1 MPKEIAP
8 PTPFDRALRLLAARA
23 RTEVELD
30 RALARKG
37 VQADDRK
44 SALARLRE
52 LGYMDD
58 AAVASGRAR
67 SLIGRGAS
75 QRLAEKKL
83 RSQGVQAVQARAAVA
98 EAAEGQSERA
108 LVEQALAR
116 KLRGRPPKD
125 DKERRRLFRALL
137 QQGHRASLVSQALKL
152 SEEVQEVFDD
162 EPVEDAE

>member
-1 MPKEIAP
+1 VPREIAP
-8 PTPFDRALRLLAARA
+8 PTTLDRALRLLAVRA
-23 RTEVELD
+23 RTEAELD
-30 RALARKG
+30 RALERKG
-37 VQADDRK
+37 VPAEERQT
-44 SALARLRE
+44 ALARLRE

-58 AAVASGRAR
+58 AAVAEGRAR

-116 KLRGRPPKD
+116 RLRGRPPKD
-125 DKERRRLFRALL
+125 EKERRRLFRALV

-152 SEEVQEVFDD
+152 SEEVQEVLDD
-162 EPVEDAE
+162 ESVEDAE